1 LGGAMTGGE
10 GCSKDDKMGH
20 LLSSMRGPKKMEFKK
35 FRSKDN
41 LFLHYD
47 RIPLLLSRCLSLQNF
62 TEELRFHLL
71 QAYQR

>member
-1 LGGAMTGGE
+1 MLTASE
-10 GCSKDDKMGH
+10 GSRKDDKRR
-20 LLSSMRGPKKMEFKK
+20 LSLSSLRGPKKVKFKK

-47 RIPLLLSRCLSLQNF
+47 RIPLLLSKCLSLQIF
-62 TEELRFHLL
+62 TEGVRFHLL